1 MLPKKHFEQNI
12 RNKVVLAMAI
22 VKGLSLQKMD
32 INNTF
37 LDGDLDKEVY
47 VALPPSFHSKGW
59 QLLLLQFL
67 NLIKA
72 CMD

>member
-1 MLPKKHFEQNI
+1 MLPKKYSEQNI
-12 RNKVVLAMAI
+12 RNKVVLAMAV

-47 VALPPSFHSKGW
+47 VALPPSFHNKG
-59 QLLLLQFL
+59 
-67 NLIKA
+67 
-72 CMD
+72 